1 MRSSS
6 NCTARNASDVRYF
19 WAARH
24 TYGVPKGALTKT
36 TISHSPS
43 KMMDGRGGWT
53 ISEIKGGSE
62 EGGVLLEFPSAPL
75 SLPLCVL
82 VGVVM
87 SICSSAVRIALV
99 SCFEGDAVAALA
111 PDESIGIALPPIS
124 ALMNVVAFAE
134 SEIIGPERVKIEY
147 SPIFHTPWVVYLV
160 GWTA

>member
-1 MRSSS
+1 MVAGAGQFRKL
-6 NCTARNASDVRYF
+6 RVEVR
-19 WAARH
+19 R
-24 TYGVPKGALTKT
+24 
-36 TISHSPS
+36 
-43 KMMDGRGGWT
+43 
-53 ISEIKGGSE
+53 
-62 EGGVLLEFPSAPL
+62 GGVLLEFPSAPL